1 MTLIII
7 ILLSQIKFN
16 NISLKLIIVVNYCQV
31 VKNSVSKHEAQR
43 NSPNLK
49 CNCQQLGFIIGV
61 SSILSFLFMAILK
74 IMMVSSAIRGL
85 DFERINFLT

>member
-7 ILLSQIKFN
+7 ILLSQIK
-16 NISLKLIIVVNYCQV
+16 ISLKLIIVVNYCQV

-61 SSILSFLFMAILK
+61 SSILLFLFMAILK

>member
-1 MTLIII
+1 MTVIII
-7 ILLSQIKFN
+7 ILLSQIK
-16 NISLKLIIVVNYCQV
+16 ISLKLIIVVNYCQV

-61 SSILSFLFMAILK
+61 SSILLFLFMAILK

-85 DFERINFLT
+85 DFERIIFLT

>member
-1 MTLIII
+1 MTVIII
-7 ILLSQIKFN
+7 ILLSQIK
-16 NISLKLIIVVNYCQV
+16 ISLKLIIVVNYCQV

-61 SSILSFLFMAILK
+61 SSILLFLFMAILK

>member
-7 ILLSQIKFN
+7 ILLSQIK
-16 NISLKLIIVVNYCQV
+16 ISLKLIIVVNYCQV

-85 DFERINFLT
+85 DFERIIFLT